1 MSASPARDAGR
12 VLVLAPI
19 GRDADAAV
27 DVVRRHGLRADA
39 FTDLAVLAACIDD
52 DAGAVLITEE
62 ALVRANVDPLI
73 AALNRQP
80 TWSDLP
86 FVFLGSQRTGP
97 VSRADKAR
105 GRLPDRVTNVMVLE
119 RPLSAVSLL
128 SALDWALAARRR
140 QFEVRDQL
148 EELERRADALR
159 TQAEQL
165 HEAAARLRSSETRY
179 RMLAET
185 LPQLVWTCLP
195 DGNCDYLSRQWVE
208 YTGIPEREQHGMRWL
223 DVLHPDDRP
232 RTHEHWNGA
241 VAGRHSYDID
251 YRIRR
256 RDGVYR
262 WFKARG
268 TPVRDEA
275 GNTAYWFGTCTDIQM
290 IVEARELQA
299 RLQSVLERQVEERT
313 AERDGVWNASSDL
326 MAVVGADGFLRL
338 TNPAWSRVLGWS
350 DDQLLST
357 PYLQLLH
364 EQDREAAAATMQR
377 LARGET
383 VASYECR
390 LRTADG
396 AHRLISWATTPGN
409 GAVYLVGRDLTDQRR
424 TEEALRQSQ
433 KMEAI
438 GQLTAGIAHD
448 FNNMLT
454 GVIGGLDIIRR
465 RLADGRTGDLDR
477 FLDAATGSA
486 HRAAALTHRLLAFS
500 RRQSLDTR
508 PLDVNTL
515 VGSMED
521 LLARS
526 IGEGVRLAMSLAA
539 DLPVAKADA
548 NQLES
553 AVLNLAI
560 NARDAMPEGGTLT
573 IETAVADLDARYAAR
588 HEGLKAGRYVMV
600 SVSDTGVG
608 MPPEVLAKVYDPFF
622 TTKPAGEGTGLGLS
636 MVHGF
641 VNQTGGHIRIH
652 SQPGRGTS
660 VKLYL
665 PVAEPAEDAVEV
677 SAAEMPRG
685 DGETVLVVEDDPSV
699 RLLVLEVLHELGYT
713 ACEAADANQ
722 AMPIIASDR
731 RIDLMV
737 SDVGL
742 PGING
747 RQLAV
752 MARHHR
758 PELKVLF
765 MTGYAESAAV
775 RSGFLDP
782 GMEMIVKPFPLDL
795 LANKIKEA
803 VA

>member
-1 MSASPARDAGR
+1 MHVRPSCDVGRDAGR
-12 VLVLAPI
+12 VLIVAPI
-19 GRDADAAV
+19 GRDADSAAELV
-27 DVVRRHGLRADA
+27 QRHGLRGVPLSDVRA
-39 FTDLAVLAACIDD
+39 LAASIDD

-62 ALVRANVDPLI
+62 ALVRADTDPLI
-73 AALNRQP
+73 KALSRQA

-86 FVFLGSQRTGP
+86 FVFLASQRTGP
-97 VSRADKAR
+97 TSRTDPAR

-119 RPLSAVSLL
+119 RPLSTVSLL

-148 EELERRADALR
+148 EELERRAIALR
-159 TQAEQL
+159 A
-165 HEAAARLRSSETRY
+165 SEDRY
-179 RMLAET
+179 RTLAET

-195 DGNCDYLSRQWVE
+195 DGSCDYLSRQWTE
-208 YTGIPEREQHGMRWL
+208 YTGIPEHEQLGTRWL
-223 DVLHPDDRP
+223 DVLHPDDRD
-232 RTHEHWNGA
+232 RTHAHWMGA

-251 YRIRR
+251 FRIRR
-256 RDGVYR
+256 HDGAWR

-268 TPVRDEA
+268 APVRDES
-275 GNTAYWFGTCTDIQM
+275 GVTAYWFGTCTDIQM

-299 RLQSVLERQVEERT
+299 RLQRVLERQVEERT
-313 AERDGVWNASSDL
+313 AERDGVWSASSDL

-338 TNPAWSRVLGWS
+338 INPAWSRVLGWPH
-350 DDQLLST
+350 DQLLST
-357 PYLQLLH
+357 PFLGLIH
-364 EQDREAAAATMQR
+364 DDDRADATAIMGR
-377 LARGET
+377 LWRGES
-383 VASYECR
+383 VARYECR
-390 LRTADG
+390 LRDVDG
-396 AHRLISWATTPGN
+396 GHRLISWTTTPGN
-409 GAVYLVGRDLTDQRR
+409 GAVYLVGRDLTDQHR

-465 RLADGRTGDLDR
+465 RVADGRTDGIER
-477 FLDAATGSA
+477 FMDAASGSA
-486 HRAAALTHRLLAFS
+486 QRAAALTHRLLAFS

-508 PLDVNTL
+508 PLEVNDL
-515 VGSMED
+515 VGSMEE

-526 IGEGVRLAMSLAA
+526 IGEGVRLSILLGEG
-539 DLPVAKADA
+539 LPVAKADA

-553 AVLNLAI
+553 ALLNLAI
-560 NARDAMPEGGTLT
+560 NARDAMPGGGTLT
-573 IETAVADLDARYAAR
+573 FETSIADLDARYASR
-588 HEGLKAGRYVMV
+588 HEGLKPGRYVMV
-600 SVSDTGVG
+600 AVTDTGVG
-608 MPPEVLAKVYDPFF
+608 MPPDVLAKVYDPFF

-652 SQPGRGTS
+652 CQPGRGTS

-665 PVAEPAEDAVEV
+665 PIAEPRDEAAEPAKSD
-677 SAAEMPRG
+677 MPLG
-685 DGETVLVVEDDPSV
+685 SGETVLVVEDDPSV
-699 RLLVLEVLHELGYT
+699 RMLVLEVLHELGYT
-713 ACEAADANQ
+713 ACEAADAKE
-722 AMPIIASDR
+722 AIPILTSGR

-752 MARHHR
+752 IARHHR
-758 PELKVLF
+758 PDLKVLF

-775 RSGFLDP
+775 RSGFLDQ
-782 GMEMIVKPFPLDL
+782 GMEMIVKPFALDL
-795 LANKIKEA
+795 LANKIKDA

>member
-1 MSASPARDAGR
+1 MNASPVHDAGR

-19 GRDADAAV
+19 GRDADSAAELLE
-27 DVVRRHGLRADA
+27 RHGLRAVA
-39 FTDLAVLAACIDD
+39 VPDLHALANAIDD
-52 DAGAVLITEE
+52 NAGAVLVTEE
-62 ALVRANVDPLI
+62 ALVRADVDPLI
-73 AALNRQP
+73 AALQAQP

-86 FVFLGSQRTGP
+86 FVFLAAQRTGP
-97 VSRADKAR
+97 STRSDPKR
-105 GRLPDRVTNVMVLE
+105 GQLPDRITNVMVLE
-119 RPLSAVSLL
+119 RPLSTVSLL

-148 EELERRADALR
+148 AELERRAKAL
-159 TQAEQL
+159 
-165 HEAAARLRSSETRY
+165 HDSETRY

-195 DGNCDYLSRQWVE
+195 DGSCDYLSRQWTD
-208 YTGIPEREQHGMRWL
+208 YTGIPEHDQLGKRWL
-223 DVLHPDDRP
+223 DVLHPDDRD
-232 RTHEHWNGA
+232 RTDAHWMGA

-256 RDGVYR
+256 RDGAYR

-268 TPVRDEA
+268 TPVRDEVGA
-275 GNTAYWFGTCTDIQM
+275 TAYWFGTCTDIQM

-313 AERDGVWNASSDL
+313 AERDGVWSASSDL
-326 MAVVGADGFLRL
+326 MAVLGSDGFLRL
-338 TNPAWSRVLGWS
+338 INPAWSRVLGWT
-350 DDQLLST
+350 DDQLLSL
-357 PYLQLLH
+357 PFQGLLH
-364 EQDREAAAATMQR
+364 DDDRSAAAAIMER

-396 AHRLISWATTPGN
+396 GHRLIAWATTPGT

-424 TEEALRQSQ
+424 TEDALRQSQ

-465 RLADGRTGDLDR
+465 RVADGRTDGLDR
-477 FLDAATGSA
+477 FIDAATGSA
-486 HRAAALTHRLLAFS
+486 QRAAALTHRLLAFS
-500 RRQSLDTR
+500 RRQPLDTR
-508 PLDVNTL
+508 PLAVNDL
-515 VGSMED
+515 VGAMAD

-526 IGEGVRLAMSLAA
+526 IGEGVRLVMTLGE

-573 IETAVADLDARYAAR
+573 IETAVAELDARYASR
-588 HEGLKAGRYVMV
+588 HEGLKPGHYVMV
-600 SVSDTGVG
+600 AITDTGVG
-608 MPPEVLAKVYDPFF
+608 MPPEILAKVYDPFF

-641 VNQTGGHIRIH
+641 VNQSGGHVRIH
-652 SQPGRGTS
+652 SQPGHGTS

-665 PVAEPAEDAVEV
+665 PVAEPAQEQ
-677 SAAEMPRG
+677 AAPESGEMPLG
-685 DGETVLVVEDDPSV
+685 AGETVLVVEDDPSV
-699 RLLVLEVLHELGYT
+699 RMLVLEVLHGLGYT
-713 ACEAADANQ
+713 AREAADAKE
-722 AMPIIASDR
+722 AMPILVSGQ

-758 PELKVLF
+758 PDLKVLF

-775 RSGFLDP
+775 RSGFLDE
-782 GMEMIVKPFPLDL
+782 GMEMIVKPFALDL
-795 LANKIKEA
+795 LASKIRDA

>member
-1 MSASPARDAGR
+1 MAASPASDAGR

-19 GRDADAAV
+19 GRDADSAAEL
-27 DVVRRHGLRADA
+27 VRRHGCRAETVADLR
-39 FTDLAVLAACIDD
+39 TLAACIDD

-62 ALVRANVDPLI
+62 ALVRADAFPLV

-86 FVFLGSQRTGP
+86 FVFLAAQRTGP
-97 VSRADKAR
+97 ASSTDPGR
-105 GRLPDRVTNVMVLE
+105 GRLPERITNVMLLE
-119 RPLSAVSLL
+119 RPLSTVSLL

-140 QFEVRDQL
+140 QFEARDL
-148 EELERRADALR
+148 L
-159 TQAEQL
+159 
-165 HEAAARLRSSETRY
+165 
-179 RMLAET
+179 
-185 LPQLVWTCLP
+185 
-195 DGNCDYLSRQWVE
+195 
-208 YTGIPEREQHGMRWL
+208 
-223 DVLHPDDRP
+223 
-232 RTHEHWNGA
+232 
-241 VAGRHSYDID
+241 
-251 YRIRR
+251 
-256 RDGVYR
+256 
-262 WFKARG
+262 
-268 TPVRDEA
+268 
-275 GNTAYWFGTCTDIQM
+275 
-290 IVEARELQA
+290 A
-299 RLQSVLERQVEERT
+299 RLQSALDRQVEERT
-313 AERDGVWNASSDL
+313 AERDGVWNASGDL
-326 MAVVGADGFLRL
+326 MAVAGTDGFLRL
-338 TNPAWSRVLGWS
+338 INPAWSRVVGWPE
-350 DDQLLST
+350 DELLSR
-357 PYLQLLH
+357 PFLDLLH
-364 EQDREAAAATMQR
+364 EEDRPAAAATMNR
-377 LARGET
+377 LAQGET
-383 VASYECR
+383 VASHECR
-390 LRTADG
+390 LCMADG
-396 AHRLISWATTPGN
+396 GHRLIAWAATPG
-409 GAVYLVGRDLTDQRR
+409 GSVVYLVGRDLTDQRR

-465 RLADGRTGDLDR
+465 RIADGRTDTLDK

-486 HRAAALTHRLLAFS
+486 QRAAALTHRLLAFS

-508 PLDVNTL
+508 PLDVNGL
-515 VGSMED
+515 VGSMEE

-526 IGEGVRLAMSLAA
+526 IGEGTRLSMRLG
-539 DLPVAKADA
+539 DNLPVAKADA

-560 NARDAMPEGGTLT
+560 NARDAMPEGGMLT
-573 IETAVADLDARYAAR
+573 IETMVADLDSRYASR
-588 HEGLKAGRYVMV
+588 HDGLKPGRYVV
-600 SVSDTGVG
+600 VAVTDTGVG

-652 SQPGRGTS
+652 SHPGRGTS

-665 PVAEPAEDAVEV
+665 PVAEPSDEA
-677 SAAEMPRG
+677 AAEASDEMPMG
-685 DGETVLVVEDDPSV
+685 SGETVLVVEDDPSV
-699 RLLVLEVLHELGYT
+699 RMLVLEVLHELGYR
-713 ACEAADANQ
+713 ARAAADAKE
-722 AMPIIASDR
+722 AMPILASDQ

-758 PELKVLF
+758 PDLKVLF
-765 MTGYAESAAV
+765 MTGYAESAAL
-775 RSGFLDP
+775 RSGFLEP
-782 GMEMIVKPFPLDL
+782 GMEMIVKPFALDV
-795 LANKIKEA
+795 LAGKIRDA

>member
-1 MSASPARDAGR
+1 MSASPAGDAGR

-27 DVVRRHGLRADA
+27 ELVRRHGLRAVA
-39 FTDLAVLAACIDD
+39 FTDLARLAASIDD

-62 ALVRANVDPLI
+62 ALVRADADPLI

-86 FVFLGSQRTGP
+86 FVFLASPRTGP
-97 VSRADKAR
+97 VSRTDKVR
-105 GRLPDRVTNVMVLE
+105 GRLPERVTNVMVLE
-119 RPLSAVSLL
+119 RPLSGVSLL

-140 QFEVRDQL
+140 QFEIRDQL

-159 TQAEQL
+159 VQAEQL
-165 HEAAARLRSSETRY
+165 HESAARLRASETRY
-179 RMLAET
+179 RLLTDT

-195 DGNCDYLSRQWVE
+195 DGSCDYLSRQWVE
-208 YTGIPEREQHGMRWL
+208 YTGIPAQQQLGTSWL
-223 DVLHPDDRP
+223 DTLHPDDRE
-232 RTHEHWNGA
+232 RTHDHWKGA
-241 VAGRHSYDID
+241 VGGRHSYDID
-251 YRIRR
+251 FRIRR
-256 RDGVYR
+256 RDGAYR
-262 WFKARG
+262 WFKARA
-268 TPVRDEA
+268 TPVLDEA
-275 GNTAYWFGTCTDIQM
+275 GATAYWFGTCTDIQL

-313 AERDGVWNASSDL
+313 AERDRVWNASSDL

-338 TNPAWSRVLGWS
+338 LNPAWSRMLGWS

-357 PYLQLLH
+357 PYLQMLH
-364 EQDREAAAATMQR
+364 EEDRETAADTMQR

-396 AHRLISWATTPGN
+396 GHRLISWATTPGN

-465 RLADGRTGDLDR
+465 RLADGRSSGLDR

-486 HRAAALTHRLLAFS
+486 QRAAALTHRLLAFS

-508 PLDVNTL
+508 PLDVNAL

-526 IGEGVRLAMSLAA
+526 IGEGVQLAMSLAA

-573 IETAVADLDARYAAR
+573 IETAAADLDARYATR

-608 MPPEVLAKVYDPFF
+608 MPAEVLAKVYDPFF

-665 PVAEPAEDAVEV
+665 PVAEPA
-677 SAAEMPRG
+677 AATVAMAAKSMPLG
-685 DGETVLVVEDDPSV
+685 AGETVLVVEDDPSV
-699 RLLVLEVLHELGYT
+699 RLLVLEVLNELGYT
-713 ACEAADANQ
+713 ACEAADAKE
-722 AMPIIASDR
+722 AMPIIVSDR

-742 PGING
+742 PGMNG

-758 PELKVLF
+758 PDLKVLF

-795 LANKIKEA
+795 LANKIKDA

>member
-1 MSASPARDAGR
+1 MDASPARDAGR
-12 VLVLAPI
+12 VLVLAPV
-19 GRDADAAV
+19 GRDAHSAAELV
-27 DVVRRHGLRADA
+27 GRHGRRAV
-39 FTDLAVLAACIDD
+39 TVHDLAALANAIDD

-62 ALVRANVDPLI
+62 ALVRADPAPLV

-86 FVFLGSQRTGP
+86 FVFLAAQRTGP
-97 VSRADKAR
+97 SSRSDPGR
-105 GRLPDRVTNVMVLE
+105 GRLPDRITNVMVLE
-119 RPLSAVSLL
+119 RPLSTVTLL

-148 EELERRADALR
+148 AELERRAKALR
-159 TQAEQL
+159 D
-165 HEAAARLRSSETRY
+165 SETRY
-179 RMLAET
+179 RTLAET

-195 DGNCDYLSRQWVE
+195 DGSCDYLSRQWID
-208 YTGIPEREQHGMRWL
+208 YTGIPEPAQLGEHWIGA
-223 DVLHPDDRP
+223 LHPEDRA
-232 RTHEHWNGA
+232 RTRDHWMGA

-256 RDGVYR
+256 HDGAYR

-268 TPVRDEA
+268 APVRDETGA
-275 GNTAYWFGTCTDIQM
+275 TAYWFGTCTDIQM

-299 RLQSVLERQVEERT
+299 RLQRVLERQVQERT

-326 MAVVGADGFLRL
+326 MAVVGTDGFLRL
-338 TNPAWSRVLGWS
+338 INPAWSRVLGWS
-350 DDQLLST
+350 DDQLLSM
-357 PYLQLLH
+357 PFLGLLH
-364 EQDREAAAATMQR
+364 DDDRQAAAATMEK

-383 VASYECR
+383 VASHECR
-390 LRTADG
+390 LRSAEG
-396 AHRLISWATTPGN
+396 GHRLISWATTPGN

-454 GVIGGLDIIRR
+454 GVIGSLDIIRR
-465 RLADGRTGDLDR
+465 RMADGRTDSLDR
-477 FLDAATGSA
+477 FMDAATTSA
-486 HRAAALTHRLLAFS
+486 QRAAALTHRLLAFS

-508 PLDVNTL
+508 PLAVNEL
-515 VGSMED
+515 VGSLED

-526 IGEGVRLAMSLAA
+526 IGEGVRLAMQLG
-539 DLPVAKADA
+539 DNLPVAKADA

-553 AVLNLAI
+553 ALLNLAI
-560 NARDAMPEGGTLT
+560 NARDAMPAGGTLT
-573 IETAVADLDARYAAR
+573 VETGVADLDARYASR
-588 HEGLKAGRYVMV
+588 HEGLKPGRYVMV
-600 SVSDTGVG
+600 AVTDTGVG
-608 MPPEVLAKVYDPFF
+608 MPPEVLAKAYDPFF

-641 VNQTGGHIRIH
+641 VNQTGGHVRIH

-665 PVAEPAEDAVEV
+665 PVAEPSHEV
-677 SAAEMPRG
+677 AAPETGEMPLG
-685 DGETVLVVEDDPSV
+685 AGETVLVVEDDPSV
-699 RLLVLEVLHELGYT
+699 RMLVLEVLHELGYT
-713 ACEAADANQ
+713 AREAADAKE
-722 AMPIIASDR
+722 AMPILASDQ

-752 MARHHR
+752 IARHHR

-775 RSGFLDP
+775 RSGFLDQ

-795 LANKIKEA
+795 LANKIRDA

>member
-1 MSASPARDAGR
+1 MDVSPARDAGR

-19 GRDADAAV
+19 GRDADSAAIL
-27 DVVRRHGLRADA
+27 VRRHGLRAE
-39 FTDLAVLAACIDD
+39 AVADMRALAAAIDD

-62 ALVRANVDPLI
+62 ALIRADADPLVD
-73 AALNRQP
+73 ALNNQP

-86 FVFLGSQRTGP
+86 FVFLASQRTGP
-97 VSRADKAR
+97 PSRIDTTR
-105 GRLPDRVTNVMVLE
+105 GRLPSRVTNMMVLE
-119 RPLSAVSLL
+119 RPLSTVSLL

-148 EELERRADALR
+148 DELERTACAL
-159 TQAEQL
+159 QAS
-165 HEAAARLRSSETRY
+165 EARY
-179 RMLAET
+179 RTLAET

-195 DGNCDYLSRQWVE
+195 DGSYDPLSRQWVD
-208 YTGIPEREQHGMRWL
+208 YTGVPDAEQLGTRWL
-223 DVLHPDDRP
+223 SVLHPDDRD
-232 RTHEHWNGA
+232 RTLTHWMGA
-241 VAGRHSYDID
+241 VAGRHSHDID
-251 YRIRR
+251 YRIRWH
-256 RDGVYR
+256 DGAFR
-262 WFKARG
+262 WFKARAG
-268 TPVRDEA
+268 QVQDEA
-275 GNTAYWFGTCTDIQM
+275 GATAYWFGTCTDIQM

-313 AERDGVWNASSDL
+313 AERDRVWNASGDL
-326 MAVVGADGFLRL
+326 MAVVGHDGFLRL
-338 TNPAWSRVLGWS
+338 INPAWSRVLGWA

-357 PYLQLLH
+357 PFLGLLH
-364 EQDREAAAATMQR
+364 DDDRSAAAAIVER
-377 LARGET
+377 LAHGEMVT
-383 VASYECR
+383 GYECR
-390 LRTADG
+390 LRGSDG
-396 AHRLISWATTPGN
+396 GHRLIAWSTAPGK
-409 GAVYLVGRDLTDQRR
+409 GAVYLIGRDLTDQRR

-438 GQLTAGIAHD
+438 GQPTAGIARD

-454 GVIGGLDIIRR
+454 GVIGGIAIVRR
-465 RLADGRTGDLDR
+465 RLAYGRADGIDR
-477 FLDAATGSA
+477 FMDAAAASA
-486 HRAAALTHRLLAFS
+486 QRAAALTHRLLAFS

-508 PLDVNTL
+508 PLDVNEL
-515 VGSMED
+515 VGSMAD
-521 LLARS
+521 LLSRS
-526 IGEGVRLAMSLAA
+526 IGEGMRLVMRLAD

-553 AVLNLAI
+553 AELNLAI

-573 IETAVADLDARYAAR
+573 IETAVADLDARYASR
-588 HEGLKAGRYVMV
+588 HEGLKPGRYVMV
-600 SVSDTGVG
+600 SVTDTGVG
-608 MPPEVLAKVYDPFF
+608 MPPEVLAKVYDPSF

-660 VKLYL
+660 VKTYL
-665 PVAEPAEDAVEV
+665 PVAEPVELPIAADAGG
-677 SAAEMPRG
+677 MPMG
-685 DGETVLVVEDDPSV
+685 SGETVLVVEHDPSV
-699 RLLVLEVLHELGYT
+699 RMLVLEVLHELGDT
-713 ACEAADANQ
+713 AREAADAKE
-722 AMPIIASDR
+722 AMPILTSDQ

-758 PELKVLF
+758 PDLKVLF

-775 RSGFLDP
+775 RSGFLDE
-782 GMEMIVKPFPLDL
+782 GMEMIVKPFPLDV
-795 LANKIKEA
+795 LAIKIRNA
-803 VA
+803 VV